1 MPAPSRA
8 RDVPPRTAHV
18 AAAVTATAASGRCR
32 TARSAADA
40 REQRTGERRR
50 DEGGAGTDGIRVQP
64 PLQARHGLAE
74 PGHRV

>member
-1 MPAPSRA
+1 MPDGALR
-8 RDVPPRTAHV
+8 R
-18 AAAVTATAASGRCR
+18 
-32 TARSAADA
+32 DA